1 MGFLEV
7 PFSFAALYDNMDTL
21 KIPTFLNVELSIHL
35 AGTWRRYFAF
45 VFDWL
50 LKGGY
55 MYVLFYANFGGY
67 VSNYAAI
74 FLLLPFFFYSFLT
87 EWLFRGQTPG
97 KMLMKVKVVG
107 RDGNPPSPAQC
118 LVRWMFLFVDAYS
131 TVLLAFMNSWTVI
144 FAAFGPLV
152 AIARIERFPY
162 RQRYGDMAADTFVV
176 NTRDEYSTVEDT
188 IYSYM
193 SSNRNYVVTYPEV
206 LRFSDK
212 DMTLVKNLLEKS
224 EKNYDEEL
232 LDKLAKRIKELLEIS
247 SEESNP
253 VFLKKLLN
261 DYNHLSLK

>member
-1 MGFLEV
+1 ME
-7 PFSFAALYDNMDTL
+7 TL

-45 VFDWL
+45 MADWVFKGAYIL
-50 LKGGY
+50 LI
-55 MYVLFYANFGGY
+55 FYAGLGRY
-67 VSNYAAI
+67 VPDD
-74 FLLLPFFFYSFLT
+74 LLPGFFWFLPVCFYSFLT

-131 TVLLAFMNSWTVI
+131 TVLLAFVNSWTVV
-144 FAAFGPLV
+144 FTAFGPLV
-152 AIARIERFPY
+152 GIARIERSPY

-193 SSNRNYVVTYPEV
+193 NTHHNYVVTYPEV
-206 LRFSDK
+206 IRFSDK

-247 SEESNP
+247 SEEANP

-261 DYNHLSLK
+261 DYNYLSLK

>member
-1 MGFLEV
+1 ME
-7 PFSFAALYDNMDTL
+7 TL
-21 KIPTFLNVELSIHL
+21 KIPTFLNVDLSIQL

-45 VFDWL
+45 MIDWVFKGVYIL
-50 LKGGY
+50 L
-55 MYVLFYANFGGY
+55 VFYAGADRYVPGY
-67 VSNYAAI
+67 LFPLL
-74 FLLLPFFFYSFLT
+74 FLPVYFYSFLA
-87 EWLFRGQTPG
+87 EGLFIGQTPG
-97 KMLMKVKVVG
+97 KMLMRVKVVG
-107 RDGNPPSPAQC
+107 RDGNPPSLTQC

-131 TVLLAFMNSWTVI
+131 TVLLAFVNSWAVVFT
-144 FAAFGPLV
+144 AFGPLV
-152 AIARIERFPY
+152 GIARIERSPF

-193 SSNRNYVVTYPEV
+193 DTKRHYVVTYPEV
-206 LRFSDK
+206 IRFSDK

-224 EKNYDEEL
+224 EKNYDDEL

-261 DYNHLSLK
+261 DYNYLSLK

>member
-1 MGFLEV
+1 ME
-7 PFSFAALYDNMDTL
+7 TL

-45 VFDWL
+45 LLDWL
-50 LKGGY
+50 FKGAY
-55 MYVLFYANFGGY
+55 FYVLFFAEVGHY
-67 VSNYAAI
+67 VSSYTAL
-74 FLLLPFFFYSFLT
+74 FLLLPFYFYSFLT

-97 KMLMKVKVVG
+97 KMIMRVKVVG
-107 RDGNPPSPAQC
+107 SDGNPPSLTQC

-131 TVLLAFMNSWTVI
+131 TVLLAFLNSWTVVLT
-144 FAAFGPLV
+144 AFGPLV
-152 AIARIERFPY
+152 GIARIERSPY
-162 RQRYGDMAADTFVV
+162 RQRYGDMAAGTYVV
-176 NTRDEYSTVEDT
+176 NTRDEYATVEDT

-193 SSNRNYVVTYPEV
+193 NSNQNYVVTYPEV
-206 LRFSDK
+206 IRFSDK

-247 SEESNP
+247 SEEPNP